1 LGGEGA
7 ARGAPWGGGG
17 CKGAMG
23 ALPCCY
29 VVSVFVLLLR
39 EEEREQGEE
48 GEGEKEEREK
58 KEKEGKE
65 KKKRKKNMKKFPNLK
80 ISKK

>member
-1 LGGEGA
+1 M
-7 ARGAPWGGGG
+7 GGGG

-48 GEGEKEEREK
+48 GGEKEEREE

-65 KKKRKKNMKKFPNLK
+65 KKKKKEKYGKKFKLENF
-80 ISKK
+80 